1 MKKTISLLWMAAE
14 DNLNFLVQKD
24 NLISNMTKQ
33 TKVDQDHIKDLE
45 SKAKQMTD
53 EYKNSFKLIDT
64 QKEEI
69 NLLKN
74 MIADLQKN
82 SLELKNII
90 KMNKTKDE

>member
-1 MKKTISLLWMAAE
+1 MAAE